1 MVHPIDPAELAT
13 VAAQLAATSY
23 HELLHAAVHA
33 RMAMLLADDV
43 TDPYVAMKRRGQVE
57 ELQRV
62 LLPSFLQ
69 SLAVAGLV
77 ARAAMDARAAA
88 PPSTE
93 PPPPPRGWWVDP
105 VSEGPVP

>member
-1 MVHPIDPAELAT
+1 MVHPIDPTELAT
-13 VAAQLAATSY
+13 VVAQLAATSY

-33 RMAMLLADDV
+33 RIATLLADDV

-62 LLPSFLQ
+62 LLPAFLQ
-69 SLAVAGLV
+69 GLAVTGLV
-77 ARAAMDARAAA
+77 ARAAADARVAA
-88 PPSTE
+88 PPPTA
-93 PPPPPRGWWVDP
+93 PPPSRGWWVDP